1 MNDPA
6 AAAKLFADLDPAED
20 TMGKQSLSRV
30 DFRSTGFFFPS
41 KEYTSVI
48 EAQSQI
54 ELNKVKLH

>member
-30 DFRSTGFFFPS
+30 DFRSTGFLFPS

-48 EAQSQI
+48 EAQS
-54 ELNKVKLH
+54 